1 MSTFICP
8 DCGKET
14 RRTGIHQVR
23 CHECAVIRKNR
34 HGKGKGRGTGA
45 RFGRNWKE
53 PAPRTLAGLSIVE
66 VDRLAKEKHTTYGQL
81 VARWALENEKAPPG
95 AGTPGGRG

>member
-1 MSTFICP
+1 MA
-8 DCGKET
+8 KK
-14 RRTGIHQVR
+14 TGP
-23 CHECAVIRKNR
+23 
-34 HGKGKGRGTGA
+34 

-66 VDRLAKEKHTTYGQL
+66 VDRLAKAHRTSYGRL
-81 VARWALENEKAPPG
+81 VAGWAPENEKAPPG